1 MAKDSTDASAK
12 KGAGKKAAEAVA
24 APAPHWSAA
33 ESLPLPWQTGP
44 WQRLRQQLELQQLPH
59 ALLLAGPPAV
69 GKRRFASALCAML
82 LCLEPEPPSGVA
94 CGRCR
99 ACLLRL
105 AGTHPDAHWIAP
117 EESGKMIKID
127 QVRTVVEFVAQTAQQ
142 GGRKVV
148 VLEPAE
154 AMNRSS
160 ANALL
165 KTLEEPAGAATLIL
179 LADAP
184 GRLLPTIRSRCQRI
198 DFPVPP
204 EAEVRHWLQA
214 RAADPAAL
222 DAAIQDA
229 GGRPMLAS
237 TLLDGAE
244 GDQRREWAA
253 EFEQV
258 LAGRLSVA
266 TLAERWQQLPWAG
279 LLEWLTTRVAAAVR
293 TRLAGVPAPDG
304 AVRQLAA
311 ADAEALFALDDHLR
325 ERLNQVRGG
334 GNPNVQLALEVL
346 LFNACEAVN
355 KKSP

>member
-1 MAKDSTDASAK
+1 MARKNETSAK
-12 KGAGKKAAEAVA
+12 TRKVAEDVA
-24 APAPHWSAA
+24 PPLHWSAV
-33 ESLPLPWQTGP
+33 ESLPLPWQAAP
-44 WQRLRQQLELQQLPH
+44 WQRLSQQIEARQLPH

-69 GKRRFASALCAML
+69 GKRRFASALAATL
-82 LCLEPEPPSGVA
+82 LCLEPASASGVA
-94 CGRCR
+94 CGQCR
-99 ACLLRL
+99 SCLLRV

-127 QVRTVVEFVAQTAQQ
+127 QVRAVVEFVAQTAQQ

-179 LADAP
+179 LSDAP

-204 EAEVRHWLQA
+204 EAEVRQWLQA
-214 RAADPAAL
+214 RTVDAAAL
-222 DAAIQDA
+222 DVAIVEA

-237 TLLDGAE
+237 ALLDGAE
-244 GDQRREWAA
+244 GEQRRELAA

-258 LAGRLSVA
+258 LAGRVSIA

-279 LLEWLTTRVAAAVR
+279 LLEWLATRVAAAVR
-293 TRLAGVPAPDG
+293 TRVAGVPAPDG

-325 ERLNQVRGG
+325 DRLNQVRGG
-334 GNPNVQLALEVL
+334 GNPNVQLALEVF
-346 LFNACEAVN
+346 LFGACEAVN

>member
-1 MAKDSTDASAK
+1 MAKNSTDAK
-12 KGAGKKAAEAVA
+12 KGAGKKAAEEI
-24 APAPHWSAA
+24 APALHWSAA
-33 ESLPLPWQTGP
+33 QSLPLPWQSGS
-44 WQRLRQQLELQQLPH
+44 WQRLQQQIDVQQLPH

-69 GKRRFASALCAML
+69 GKRRFASALCATL
-82 LCLEPEPPSGVA
+82 LCLEPTRPTGVA

-99 ACLLRL
+99 GCLLRL

-117 EESGKMIKID
+117 EETGTMIKID
-127 QVRTVVEFVAQTAQQ
+127 QVRAVVEFVAQTAQQ

-179 LADAP
+179 LSDAP

-204 EAEVRHWLQA
+204 EADVRHWLQA

-222 DAAIQDA
+222 DIAIHEA

-237 TLLDGAE
+237 TLLDGAD
-244 GDQRREWAA
+244 GDQRRELAA
-253 EFEQV
+253 ELEQV
-258 LAGRLSVA
+258 LSGRLSVT
-266 TLAERWQQLPWAG
+266 TLAERWQQLPWIG
-279 LLEWLTTRVAAAVR
+279 LLEWLATRVAAAVR
-293 TRLAGVPAPDG
+293 TQLAGVPAPDG
-304 AVRQLAA
+304 AVRYLAGA
-311 ADAEALFALDDHLR
+311 SAEALFALDDHLR
-325 ERLNQVRGG
+325 DRASQVRSGS
-334 GNPNVQLALEVL
+334 NPNVQLALEVI

>member
-1 MAKDSTDASAK
+1 MAKDSTDAPAK
-12 KGAGKKAAEAVA
+12 KGASKKAAESS
-24 APAPHWSAA
+24 APPLHWSAA
-33 ESLPLPWQTGP
+33 ESLPLPWQAAP
-44 WQRLRQQLELQQLPH
+44 WQRVLQQLESRQLPH

-69 GKRRFASALCAML
+69 GKRRFASALCATL
-82 LCLEPEPPSGVA
+82 LCLEPARPEGVA

-127 QVRTVVEFVAQTAQQ
+127 QVRAVVEFVAQTAQQ

-204 EAEVRHWLQA
+204 EAEVRRWLQA

-222 DAAIQDA
+222 DAAILDA

-244 GDQRREWAA
+244 GDQRRELAN
-253 EFEQV
+253 ELEQV
-258 LAGRLSVA
+258 LAGRLSVP
-266 TLAERWQQLPWAG
+266 TLAERWQQLPWIG
-279 LLEWLTTRVAAAVR
+279 LLEWLATRVAAALR
-293 TRLAGVPAPDG
+293 TRLAGMPAPDA
-304 AVRQLAA
+304 AVRHLAA
-311 ADAEALFALDDHLR
+311 AEAEALFALDDHLR
-325 ERLNQVRGG
+325 DRLNQVRGG
-334 GNPNVQLALEVL
+334 GNPNVQLALEVF